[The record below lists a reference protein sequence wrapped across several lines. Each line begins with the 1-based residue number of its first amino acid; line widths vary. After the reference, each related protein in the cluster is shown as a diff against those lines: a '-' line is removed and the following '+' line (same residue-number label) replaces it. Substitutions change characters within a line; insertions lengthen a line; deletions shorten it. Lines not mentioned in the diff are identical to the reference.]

1 MNSVID
7 NMEAI
12 LIEAH
17 KVKGWRFVH
26 EQPLWVTWTLEKF
39 GTTHLAITEMSL
51 IHPGAKVTSVASLL
65 VPYHRSLQMH
75 IDLVNTLRSH
85 SISFEDSR
93 IVLTKWVSQ
102 AHLES
107 ASWDAKFEDICD
119 VEVDRWGR

>member
-39 GTTHLAITEMSL
+39 GTISLSVAEMSL
-51 IHPGAKVTSVASLL
+51 IRCKSHLRRFAPG
-65 VPYHRSLQMH
+65 
-75 IDLVNTLRSH
+75 TLP
-85 SISFEDSR
+85 SF
-93 IVLTKWVSQ
+93 IAN
-102 AHLES
+102 AH
-107 ASWDAKFEDICD
+107 
-119 VEVDRWGR
+119 